1 MDDNDKAI
9 RNNGEQEKLKA
20 SEVRYQEQRDLL
32 AENEVEQKKL
42 HTSEVRYRRLFETA
56 KDGILLLDAD
66 RGRITD
72 VNPFLEDMLG
82 YSHTELIGKALWEIG
97 PVKDITASQDAMRRL
112 QNNEYIR
119 YENLPLQT
127 KGGQQIQ
134 VEFVSNV
141 YLVDGWRVIQCNV
154 RDITARKRA
163 EEGMRTANDE
173 LRASVAELQR
183 RDEEM
188 KSLIRLNDLL
198 QSCTTQAEAYQVVG
212 LMANELFA
220 GDSGGLA
227 ISHGRD
233 QHSETVVRWGNE
245 AALKSRFSLE
255 DCWAIRR
262 GQLHEVIDPQVDLLC
277 HHFVH
282 QPQTGYLC
290 VPLMVQGEITGLL
303 CLLLA
308 AAGSDKH
315 RVSQQQLAVTV
326 GETIKLSLSNLRL
339 REKLR
344 EEAIHDPL
352 TGLCNRRY
360 LEENLAREL
369 HRARRRNSPL
379 CVAMLDLDQFKHLN
393 DTFGHD
399 AGDSL
404 LCQLGQMLSE
414 KLRKSDIACRYGGD
428 EFVLVLP
435 DSSLSDA
442 QRRVEQIRVL
452 VKELQ
457 IRRGGPPLDTIT
469 VSAGVAGAPEH
480 GSTAAELLQAA
491 DNAMYTSKQAGRDR
505 VVVYQ
510 AKESQLENSWKASLD
525 IRAAPIG

>member
-1 MDDNDKAI
+1 MTDKTDKGI
-9 RNNGEQEKLKA
+9 RSKRTQEKL
-20 SEVRYQEQRDLL
+20 Q
-32 AENEVEQKKL
+32 
-42 HTSEVRYRRLFETA
+42 TSEVRYRRLFETA

-66 RGRITD
+66 TGRITD

-82 YSHTELIGKALWEIG
+82 YSHNELIGKALWEIG
-97 PVKDITASQDAMRRL
+97 PVKDITASQNAMRHL
-112 QNNEYIR
+112 QKKEYIR
-119 YENLPLQT
+119 YEDLPLET
-127 KGGQQIQ
+127 KAGQQIQ

-141 YLVDGWRVIQCNV
+141 YLVNGWRVIQCNV
-154 RDITARKRA
+154 RDITARKQA
-163 EEGMRTANDE
+163 EDGMRTANDE
-173 LRASVAELQR
+173 LMASVAELQR

-188 KSLIRLNDLL
+188 KSLIRLNELL
-198 QSCTTQAEAYQVVG
+198 QSCTTQAEAYQVIALKAG
-212 LMANELFA
+212 ELFA
-220 GDSGGLA
+220 GHSGCLA
-227 ISHGRD
+227 ILHAQGR
-233 QHSETVVRWGNE
+233 HLEAVARWGDE
-245 AALKSRFSLE
+245 MTVESSFSLA
-255 DCWAIRR
+255 DCWAMRR
-262 GQLHEVIDPQVDLLC
+262 GQLHEVIDPRVDLLC

-290 VPLMVQGEITGLL
+290 VPLIVQGEITGLL
-303 CLLLA
+303 CLVGA

-315 RVSQQQLAVTV
+315 HVSQQQLAVTV
-326 GETIKLSLSNLRL
+326 GETIKLSLSNLKL

-369 HRARRRNSPL
+369 YRARRRNSPL

-399 AGDSL
+399 AGDAL
-404 LCQLGQMLSE
+404 LRQLGQMLRE

-435 DSSLSDA
+435 DSSLADA

-457 IRRGGPPLDTIT
+457 IRHGGPLLDTIT
-469 VSAGVAGAPEH
+469 VSAGVAGTPVH
-480 GSTAAELLQAA
+480 NSTAAELIHAA
-491 DNAMYTSKQAGRDR
+491 DNAMYAAKQAGGDR
-505 VVVYQ
+505 VVAYQ
-510 AKESQLENSWKASLD
+510 AKES
-525 IRAAPIG
+525 